1 MNMNSMFDSKKLI
14 NRFFRPVDGVVWDL
28 MSGRVGVK
36 TSEGIVTVEGE
47 GEDAQVTINLM
58 DGFGV
63 GIPAFAQ
70 STPVE
75 SIQIGDLIYGT
86 KSPLGWVVEKSAKS
100 FKLLK
105 ADGTRTSWTPPKV
118 SMIGFDSGAMVMRNL
133 INILPGGNSGL
144 GGLQGML
151 LPMMMMGGENAL
163 GDMLPMMLM
172 SQMGTAVPAADG
184 TTAPNP
190 FAAMGGGGMGG
201 MMQMMMMMNMMKGS
215 SGKSGSSN
223 NMFGGNFFDRGNN

>member
-36 TSEGIVTVEGE
+36 TNEGIVTVDGE
-47 GEDAQVTINLM
+47 GEDAQVTINMM

-75 SIQIGDLIYGT
+75 AIQIGDLIYGS
-86 KSPLGWVVEKSAKS
+86 KSPLGWVVEKNAKS

-105 ADGTRTSWTPPKV
+105 ADGTRSTWTPPKV
-118 SMIGFDSGAMVMRNL
+118 TMIGFDSGAMVMRNL
-133 INILPGGNSGL
+133 INILPGGSASL
-144 GGLQGML
+144 GGFQGMI
-151 LPMMMMGGENAL
+151 LPLMMMGGEDSI
-163 GDMLPMMLM
+163 GDMLPMILM
-172 SQMGTAVPAADG
+172 AQMGSTVTSADG
-184 TTAPNP
+184 TASANP
-190 FAAMGGGGMGG
+190 FATMGVGGASGMSG
-201 MMQMMMMMNMMKGS
+201 MLQMMMMMKMMSGIKT
-215 SGKSGSSN
+215 SGKPN
-223 NMFGGNFFDRGNN
+223 VINNFFDSMGD

>member
-75 SIQIGDLIYGT
+75 SIQIGDLIYGS
-86 KSPLGWVVEKSAKS
+86 KAPLGWVVEKSAKS

-105 ADGTRTSWTPPKV
+105 ADGTRSSWTPPKV

-133 INILPGGNSGL
+133 INILPGGSTGL
-144 GGLQGML
+144 GGLQGMI
-151 LPMMMMGGENAL
+151 LPMMMMGGDMDL
-163 GDMLPMMLM
+163 GNMLPMMLM
-172 SQMGTAVPAADG
+172 SQMGSAVPAADG

-190 FAAMGGGGMGG
+190 FAAMGGGGIGG
-201 MMQMMMMMNMMKGS
+201 MMQMMMMMNMMKGG
-215 SGKSGSSN
+215 SGKPGKSN
-223 NMFGGNFFDRGNN
+223 SMFGGNFFDGDA